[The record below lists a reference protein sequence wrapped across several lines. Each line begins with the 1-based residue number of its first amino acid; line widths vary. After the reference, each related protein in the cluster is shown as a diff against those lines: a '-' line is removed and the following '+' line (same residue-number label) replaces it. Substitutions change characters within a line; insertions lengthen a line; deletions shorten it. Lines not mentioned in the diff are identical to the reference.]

1 MNQERRLLLWALAS
15 SSMRLSRLFLKK
27 QNHTNPTISKSRTA
41 PAAASPAIT
50 PVLKNPVD
58 PELEVGVEFVELGVG
73 GDGGGGGDVETE
85 PDGVGAGAVSEF
97 PP

>member
-15 SSMRLSRLFLKK
+15 SSMHLSCLFLKK
-27 QNHTNPTISKSRTA
+27 QNHTNPAISKSRTA
-41 PAAASPAIT
+41 PAAAIPAIT
-50 PVLKNPVD
+50 PVLKTPVD
-58 PELEVGVEFVELGVG
+58 PELEAGVGFVELEC
-73 GDGGGGGDVETE
+73 GGGGGDVETE

>member
-1 MNQERRLLLWALAS
+1 MNQERLLLLWALAS
-15 SSMRLSRLFLKK
+15 SSKRLSCLFLKK
-27 QNHTNPTISKSRTA
+27 QNHTNPAISRSRTA

-58 PELEVGVEFVELGVG
+58 PELEGGLEVGVGFVEL
-73 GDGGGGGDVETE
+73 GGGGGDVETE
-85 PDGVGAGAVSEF
+85 LDGAGAGAVSEF

>member
-1 MNQERRLLLWALAS
+1 
-15 SSMRLSRLFLKK
+15 MRLSCLFLKK
-27 QNHTNPTISKSRTA
+27 QNHTNPAISKSRTA
-41 PAAASPAIT
+41 PAAATPAIT

-58 PELEVGVEFVELGVG
+58 PELEVGVGFVELGV
-73 GDGGGGGDVETE
+73 DGGGGDEETE

>member
-15 SSMRLSRLFLKK
+15 SSMHLSCLFLKK
-27 QNHTNPTISKSRTA
+27 QNHTNPAITKSRTA

-58 PELEVGVEFVELGVG
+58 PELEAGVEFVELECG
-73 GDGGGGGDVETE
+73 GGGGGGDVEPE
-85 PDGVGAGAVSEF
+85 LDGVGAGAVSEF